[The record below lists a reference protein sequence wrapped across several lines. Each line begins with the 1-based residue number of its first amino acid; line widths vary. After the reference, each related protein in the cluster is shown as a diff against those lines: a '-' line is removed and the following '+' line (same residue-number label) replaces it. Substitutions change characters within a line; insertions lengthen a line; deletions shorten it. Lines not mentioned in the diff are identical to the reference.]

1 MEDKEKTLPVL
12 EVINLKEPV
21 TVLDIVQSEIVSKCQ
36 TLQQTYN
43 TTPSVISYVQDLD
56 KVRQILAETP

>member
-21 TVLDIVQSEIVSKCQ
+21 TVLDMVQSEIASKCQ
-36 TLQQTYN
+36 VLQQAYS

-56 KVRQILAETP
+56 NVQQILAENP